1 MVSSVLLIRP
11 WYYAAFRNPSL
22 KPSLKLL
29 MRNLKNIAAFWE
41 DLGIEL
47 DVDDGKLKCIKTDN
61 HGDCTSCLRELL
73 RTWLNRVDPEPT
85 WEAIAEAVENGTQYQ
100 EVASKIRAE
109 YCQ

>member
-11 WYYAAFRNPSL
+11 WYYAASQ

-29 MRNLKNIAAFWE
+29 MRNLKNVAAFWE

-47 DVDDGKLKCIKTDN
+47 DVNDGELKCIKTDN
-61 HGDCTSCLRELL
+61 HGNCKSCLRELL

-85 WEAIAEAVENGTQYQ
+85 WEAIAKAVENGTPDQAL
-100 EVASKIRAE
+100 ASKIRAE